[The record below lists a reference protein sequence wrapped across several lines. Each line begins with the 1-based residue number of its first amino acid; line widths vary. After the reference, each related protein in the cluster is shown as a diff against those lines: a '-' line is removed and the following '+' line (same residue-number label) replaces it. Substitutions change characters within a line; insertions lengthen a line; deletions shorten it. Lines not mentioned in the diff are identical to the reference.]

1 MKKPHMKQ
9 FMSLIIIISLSNA
22 ITNKLYAQTPEI
34 IWEQG
39 FGGNYDDR
47 AMDVIETPDGGYLTV
62 GYTNSIDGDITLN
75 HGTTDLWVIKTN
87 SFGNMEWQRSY
98 GGLDYDYGS
107 VSYTHLRAHE
117 TVLDLVCRLLLEKK
131 KQ

>member
-1 MKKPHMKQ
+1 MLKLVNSLNHSILVDEKPHMKQ

-98 GGLDYDYGS
+98 GD
-107 VSYTHLRAHE
+107 
-117 TVLDLVCRLLLEKK
+117 
-131 KQ
+131 